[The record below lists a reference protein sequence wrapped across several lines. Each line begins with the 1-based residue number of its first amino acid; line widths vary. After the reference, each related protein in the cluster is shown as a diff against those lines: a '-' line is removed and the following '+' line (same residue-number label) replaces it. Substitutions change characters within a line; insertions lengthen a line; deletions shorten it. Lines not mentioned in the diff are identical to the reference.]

1 MDLSSRWDRFAGV
14 FCILLAIALMAGCQA
29 VSAVG
34 PTSSKSNPKGG
45 ALVVASTNLNF
56 GSAVVGSSKQLTD
69 IVTNSSSKT
78 ISISSVTA
86 SDRQFVVTG
95 PAMPLTLGP
104 QQSATLVITFS
115 PQAAGQPAAQLSIA
129 SSSEGRPM
137 IRVALSGTAVSKGTL
152 AVSPSSVSF
161 GNVEVGQSVAK
172 TATLTNSGG
181 SSVTLNQASVS
192 NAAFTISGLSLPV
205 TLAAN
210 QTATFSVTFA
220 PKSPGGVSSSIT
232 VNGNASMTV
241 GAASGSSSAPS
252 AAPIR
257 ASLTVAGDG
266 TTAGQLG
273 VAPAT
278 VVFGSVTVGSTQN
291 QNVTL
296 TNSGGSS
303 ATISQATATGA
314 SLRISGLTLPLT
326 LASGQSSMFQV
337 TFAPT
342 SAGSVTGSLAIVSS
356 ASNANLALAITGTA
370 VAPGA
375 LAVAPN
381 SLGFGNLQVGSSQSR
396 PATITNSG
404 GTTVTVTQATATGAG
419 FSISG
424 INLPLVLA
432 PGQSSPF
439 SVAFAPQASGSV
451 NGSVAFTGS
460 GASATLSLSG
470 AGQAATTLGANP
482 ASVNFGSVQVG
493 TNQPQMITINNG
505 SSSAITIT
513 QASASGTGFS
523 ISSLSLPATLN
534 AGQSASFTATFAPS
548 AAGSASGSIAITS
561 TAFNSSFSIPLSGT
575 GVTPG
580 TLAASPTSIAF
591 GSVQVGSSQSHSQTL
606 TNTGGSVLRI
616 STATVT
622 GAGFATTGLSVPTT
636 LNAGQSL
643 TFNVTFTPQSSGNA
657 SGSLALTAD
666 GSVSNLGVT
675 LTGSGASPGQL
686 AVTPATVNFGSV
698 VVGASQNQSGTL
710 TASGAGVTISSVSST
725 NSEFT
730 LSGLSLPI
738 TLNAGQS
745 ANFTLRFAP
754 QASGAASATITFA
767 SNATNPPAAAA
778 VSGTGTAPLQH
789 SVSLGWAASTSTAA
803 GYNVYRGSQPGGP
816 YVAIN
821 SGLDASTSYTDNSVQ
836 AGQTYYYVVTAVDGS
851 SNESVY
857 SNQAQAV
864 IPTP

>member
-14 FCILLAIALMAGCQA
+14 FCILLAVALMAGCQA
-29 VSAVG
+29 VSAAA
-34 PTSSKSNPKGG
+34 PTSPNPKGG
-45 ALVVASTNLNF
+45 ALVVGSTNLNF

-78 ISISSVTA
+78 ISVSSVTS

-104 QQSATLVITFS
+104 QQSATLVITFT
-115 PQAAGQPAAQLSIA
+115 PQAAGQPAAQLSIT
-129 SSSEGRPM
+129 SSLQGGAI
-137 IRVALSGTAVSKGTL
+137 IRVALSGTAVSAGTL
-152 AVSPSSVSF
+152 AVSPSSLSF
-161 GNVEVGQSVAK
+161 GNVGVGQSVAK

-181 SSVTLNQASVS
+181 SSVTVNQASVS
-192 NAAFTISGLSLPV
+192 NAAFTISGLTLPV

-220 PKSPGGVSSSIT
+220 PTSSGTVSSSIT
-232 VNGNASMTV
+232 VNGDASLTM
-241 GAASGSSSAPS
+241 GAVAGGSSSPS
-252 AAPIR
+252 AAPIS
-257 ASLTVAGDG
+257 ASLPVAGDG
-266 TTAGQLG
+266 TTIAGQLG
-273 VAPAT
+273 AAPTTLA
-278 VVFGSVTVGSTQN
+278 FGSVLVGSTQS
-291 QNVTL
+291 QSVTL

-314 SLRISGLTLPLT
+314 GVRVSGLTLPLT
-326 LASGQSSMFQV
+326 LASGQSSTFQV

-356 ASNANLALAITGTA
+356 ASNAIMALAITGTA

-375 LAVAPN
+375 LAVAPT
-381 SLGFGNLQVGSSQSR
+381 SLGFGNVQVGTSQSQ

-404 GTTVTVTQATATGAG
+404 GTTVTITQATAAGAG
-419 FSISG
+419 FSIIG
-424 INLPLVLA
+424 LTLPLVLA
-432 PGQSSPF
+432 PGQNSAF
-439 SVAFAPQASGSV
+439 SVRFAPQTSRSV

-460 GASATLSLSG
+460 GASATLPLSG

-482 ASVNFGSVQVG
+482 ASVSFGSVQVG
-493 TNQPQMITINNG
+493 TNQPQTITLNNG

-523 ISSLSLPATLN
+523 VSGLSLPVTLN
-534 AGQSASFTATFAPS
+534 GGQSASFTTIFAPTV
-548 AAGSASGSIAITS
+548 AGSATGSIAITS
-561 TAFNSSFSIPLSGT
+561 TASNSSFSIPLSGT
-575 GVTPG
+575 GVTAG
-580 TLAASPTSIAF
+580 TLAANPTSIAF
-591 GSVQVGSSQSHSQTL
+591 GTVQVGSSQSHSQTL
-606 TNTGGSVLRI
+606 TNTGGSLLHI

-622 GAGFATTGLSVPTT
+622 GAGFATSGLSVPTT
-636 LNAGQSL
+636 LNTGQSL

-666 GSVSNLGVT
+666 GSVSNLSVT
-675 LTGSGASPGQL
+675 LSGSGASPGQL
-686 AVTPATVNFGSV
+686 AVTPTTVNFGNV
-698 VVGASQNQSGTL
+698 VVGATQNQSGTL
-710 TASGAGVTISSVSST
+710 TASGSGATISSVSST

-738 TLNAGQS
+738 TLSAGQS
-745 ANFTLRFAP
+745 ANFTLTFAP
-754 QASGAASATITFA
+754 KASGAASATITFA
-767 SNATNPPAAAA
+767 SNATNPPVATSL
-778 VSGTGTAPLQH
+778 SGMGTAPPQH
-789 SVSLGWAASTSTAA
+789 SVSLGWTASTSTVA
-803 GYNVYRGSQPGGP
+803 GYNVYRGSQSGGP
-816 YVAIN
+816 YVAVN
-821 SGLDASTSYTDNSVQ
+821 SGLDASTSYTDTSVQ

-851 SNESVY
+851 GNESVY